1 MAGNQLIFPMNFKA
15 ICTDIDG
22 TLLNSERSLSPNLIS
37 IVSSISK
44 EIPFFLASARMPA
57 AMRHLLQDL
66 NRPNEPLI
74 AYNGALVLDGH
85 GKVLESI
92 AIPIPVVEQVVLMA
106 NSLQLHTSLLYG
118 EEWHT
123 RNEDYFAIREIKNT
137 KVVPSWTD
145 PLLVIERWKSN
156 RHGAHKAMCMGDSP
170 KIDLLYRTLK
180 ENLGGQLHL
189 YRSKD
194 TYLEIA
200 PKPISKATGLKKIL
214 EVNYPGIGMHEV
226 VAFGDGYND
235 IELLQQAG
243 WGVAVENA
251 FTEVKAVANEVTKH
265 HKEDGVAST
274 LTRIFLDKK

>member
-1 MAGNQLIFPMNFKA
+1 MNFKA

-74 AYNGALVLDGH
+74 AYNGALVLDGN

-92 AIPIPVVEQVVLMA
+92 TIPIPVVEQVVHLA
-106 NSLQLHTSLLYG
+106 NSLHLHTSLLYG

-137 KVVPSWTD
+137 KVIPSWTD
-145 PLLVIERWKSN
+145 PLFVIERWKSN
-156 RHGAHKAMCMGDSP
+156 RHGAHKAMCMGDPP
-170 KIDLLYRTLK
+170 KIDLLYQTLN
-180 ENLGGQLHL
+180 ENLGAQLHL

-214 EVNYPGIGMHEV
+214 ELSYPGIGMHEV

-274 LTRIFLDKK
+274 LTRIFLNKK

>member
-1 MAGNQLIFPMNFKA
+1 MIFKA
-15 ICTDIDG
+15 ICSDIDG

-37 IVSSISK
+37 IVSSISP

-66 NRPNEPLI
+66 NRLKEPLI
-74 AYNGALVLDGH
+74 AYNGALVLDAE
-85 GKVLESI
+85 GKELKS
-92 AIPIPVVEQVVLMA
+92 IPIPIHLVEEIVLLA
-106 NSLQLHTSLLYG
+106 NEHSLHLSLLYG

-123 RNEDYFAIREIKNT
+123 PKEDYFALREIENT

-145 PLLVIERWKSN
+145 PLLVIERWKGDN
-156 RHGAHKAMCMGDSP
+156 HGAHKVMCMGDAT
-170 KIDLLYRTLK
+170 KIDTLYQSLLQR
-180 ENLGGQLHL
+180 LGTQLHL

-214 EVNYPGIGMHEV
+214 DHGYAIEMNEV

-235 IELLQQAG
+235 VDLLQQVG

-251 FTEVKAVANEVTKH
+251 FPEVKAVAKEITKH

-274 LTRIFLDKK
+274 LARIFLDKK

>member
-1 MAGNQLIFPMNFKA
+1 MTFKA
-15 ICTDIDG
+15 ICSDIDG

-37 IVSSISK
+37 IVSSISP

-66 NRPNEPLI
+66 NRPKEPLI
-74 AYNGALVLDGH
+74 AYNGALVLDAE
-85 GKVLESI
+85 GKELESI
-92 AIPIPVVEQVVLMA
+92 TIPITLVQEIVHTALPEGLHL
-106 NSLQLHTSLLYG
+106 SLFHG
-118 EEWHT
+118 ENWYTPE
-123 RNEDYFAIREIKNT
+123 EDHWASREIQNT
-137 KVVPSWTD
+137 KVHP
-145 PLLVIERWKSN
+145 IWKSPLEVLEN
-156 RHGAHKAMCMGDSP
+156 WSVRNNGAHKVMCMGDAA
-170 KIDLLYRTLK
+170 KIDALYQILLQR
-180 ENLGGQLHL
+180 LGTQLHL

-214 EVNYPGIGMHEV
+214 DQGYAIEMNEV

-235 IELLQQAG
+235 IDLLHQVG

-251 FTEVKAVANEVTKH
+251 FPEVKAVANEITKH

-274 LTRIFLDKK
+274 LARIFLDKK

>member
-1 MAGNQLIFPMNFKA
+1 MNFKA

-22 TLLNSERSLSPNLIS
+22 TLLNSERSLSPKLIS
-37 IVSSISK
+37 IVSSIST

-66 NRPNEPLI
+66 NRPKEPLI
-74 AYNGALVLDGH
+74 AYNGALVLDGN

-92 AIPIPVVEQVVLMA
+92 SIPLPLVEQVVLLA
-106 NSLQLHTSLLYG
+106 NSFQLHTSLLYG

-137 KVVPSWTD
+137 KVVPSWAD
-145 PLLVIERWKSN
+145 PLVVIELWKRDN
-156 RHGAHKAMCMGDSP
+156 HGAHKVMCMGEPS
-170 KIDLLYRTLK
+170 KIALLYKTLNEK
-180 ENLGGQLHL
+180 LGDQLHL
-189 YRSKD
+189 YRSKN

-200 PKPISKATGLKKIL
+200 PKSISKATGLKKIL
-214 EVNYPGIGMHEV
+214 EENYSGIGMHEV

-251 FTEVKAVANEVTKH
+251 FSEVKAVANEVTKH
-265 HKEDGVAST
+265 HKEDGVANT
-274 LTRIFLDKK
+274 LARIFLDKK

>member
-1 MAGNQLIFPMNFKA
+1 MTFKA
-15 ICTDIDG
+15 ICSDIDG
-22 TLLNSERSLSPNLIS
+22 TLLNSERSLSPNLIY
-37 IVSSISK
+37 IVSSISP

-66 NRPNEPLI
+66 NRPKEPLI
-74 AYNGALVLDGH
+74 AYNGALVLDAE
-85 GKVLESI
+85 GKELESI
-92 AIPIPVVEQVVLMA
+92 PIPIHLVEEIVLLA
-106 NSLQLHTSLLYG
+106 NGLTLHLSLLYG
-118 EEWHT
+118 EQWHT
-123 RNEDYFAIREIKNT
+123 LNEDYFALREIENT

-145 PLLVIERWKSN
+145 PLVVIELWKGDN
-156 RHGAHKAMCMGDSP
+156 HGAHKVMCMGDAA
-170 KIDLLYRTLK
+170 KIEELYQTLLQR
-180 ENLGGQLHL
+180 LGTQLHL

-214 EVNYPGIGMHEV
+214 EHGYAIEMNEV

-235 IELLQQAG
+235 IDLLQQVG

-251 FTEVKAVANEVTKH
+251 FPEVKAVANEITKH

-274 LTRIFLDKK
+274 LARIFLYKK